1 MDTGVAIFPTHD
13 AIGPAEVA
21 RLAEERGHESLF
33 FPEHTHIPASRQTP
47 YPGGNELPRRYAHTL
62 DLFVSVTAAIT
73 ATTRLRVGSGI
84 CLVIERDP
92 ITTAKEVASV
102 DFLSG
107 GRFEFGVG
115 AGWNREEM
123 ANHGT
128 DPRRR
133 MAILRERVEAMKA
146 IWTRDEASYSGEHVA
161 FDRIWSW
168 PKPAQKPHPPVLV
181 GGDGPTV
188 LDRVLAIG
196 DAWFPNH
203 AAEGILDRAAELR
216 ARADRPVALMVMG
229 VPADPRVLEAYANA
243 GFQRAV
249 HWLPSAPRGPVER
262 ALDAYERAVAVFNG
276 ERSLTGNGAYGDG
289 FTTRALPPKR
299 RTGSAMDS

>member
-33 FPEHTHIPASRQTP
+33 FPEHTHIPASRASAW
-47 YPGGNELPRRYAHTL
+47 PGGDVMPRRYAHTF
-62 DLFVSVTAAIT
+62 DLFVAVTAAVT
-73 ATTRLRVGSGI
+73 ATSRLRVGSGI

-92 ITTAKEVASV
+92 IITAKEVASV
-102 DFLSG
+102 DHLSG

-128 DPRRR
+128 DPRHR

-146 IWTRDEASYSGEHVA
+146 IWTSEEASYAGEHVA
-161 FDRIWSW
+161 FERIWSW
-168 PKPAQKPHPPVLV
+168 PKPAQRPHPPVLV
-181 GGDGPTV
+181 GGNGPGV
-188 LDRVLAIG
+188 LDRVLAFG

-203 AAEGILDRAAELR
+203 DRGEILDRAGELR
-216 ARADRPVALMVMG
+216 ARADRPIGLMVIG
-229 VPADPRVLEAYANA
+229 VPAEAKALEEYAAA
-243 GFQRAV
+243 GFDRAV
-249 HWLPSAPRGPVER
+249 HWLPSAARGPVER
-262 ALDAYERAVAVFNG
+262 ALDRYETAIADVYG
-276 ERSLTGNGAYGDG
+276 E
-289 FTTRALPPKR
+289 
-299 RTGSAMDS
+299 

>member
-1 MDTGVAIFPTHD
+1 MDTGVAIFPTHN
-13 AIGPAEVA
+13 AISPAAMA
-21 RLAEERGHESLF
+21 RLAEEHGHESLF
-33 FPEHTHIPASRQTP
+33 FPEHTHIPASRESP
-47 YPGGNELPRRYAHTL
+47 WPDGGELPSKYVHTF
-62 DLFVSVTAAIT
+62 DLFVAVTAAVT
-73 ATTRLRVGSGI
+73 ASSRLRVGSGI
-84 CLVIERDP
+84 CLLVERDP

-146 IWTRDEASYSGEHVA
+146 IWTQDEASYSGEHVA

-168 PKPAQKPHPPVLV
+168 PKPAQRPHPPVLV
-181 GGDGPTV
+181 GGNGPGV
-188 LDRVLAIG
+188 LDRVLAFG

-203 AAEGILDRAAELR
+203 GDGLLDRAAELR
-216 ARADRPVALMVMG
+216 ARADRPVDLMVMG
-229 VPADPRVLEAYANA
+229 VPADAKVLEAYAAA
-243 GFQRAV
+243 GFNRAV

-262 ALDAYERAVAVFNG
+262 ALDRYEAAIAEWYG
-276 ERSLTGNGAYGDG
+276 E
-289 FTTRALPPKR
+289 
-299 RTGSAMDS
+299 